1 MLLGV
6 RISLIQRSRI
16 RRDGMNQVRQECFPA
31 VGRTNYVVRWMTGFC
46 GEVGKAGE
54 RVVFV
59 VKVRGVSTG

>member
-1 MLLGV
+1 
-6 RISLIQRSRI
+6 
-16 RRDGMNQVRQECFPA
+16 MNQVRQECFPA